1 MTLTTS
7 LTRFFSIVFCV
18 SGVLCQVFEVT
29 ILKPIKA
36 LSGSC
41 VTIPCSFDIEKL
53 YKKHLDK
60 TCRAIW
66 RRKSNDQDVFNSAE
80 QTKING
86 ELKGKLTEKDC
97 TTTLSNIVPDTS
109 NTFYFRL
116 ESNDCV
122 FSNSSKCNFLPADPP
137 SPTLTPSTLEE
148 TEGTSV
154 RLKCSAPAPCLSQPP
169 TLTWTPG
176 LGDSQE
182 TPQENQ
188 DKTKVVTSVLTF
200 TASHLH
206 HGKTISCTA
215 TYNKQDGTKSTANTM
230 LYSLSPV
237 SVRPSGPVPEDTNVT
252 LTCTS
257 DAKPAVRNYTWYRAD
272 GGQETFI
279 RTGQTLNITA
289 SKLTA
294 AFICMAQNLLGTGR
308 SNIRQIDF
316 SSIQYFT
323 NSKFLLPVYYS
334 TARRNVKPKE
344 EDPTYISLDHRDM
357 SSEYDVI
364 AQTRN

>member
-1 MTLTTS
+1 MAGALNLLLTGC
-7 LTRFFSIVFCV
+7 LLP
-18 SGVLCQVFEVT
+18 GVLCQVFEVT

-116 ESNDCV
+116 ECNIIKFNFNKANQVVDILFKANDCV

-215 TYNKQDGTKSTANTM
+215 TYNKQDGTKSTAN
-230 LYSLSPV
+230 
-237 SVRPSGPVPEDTNVT
+237 
-252 LTCTS
+252 
-257 DAKPAVRNYTWYRAD
+257 
-272 GGQETFI
+272 
-279 RTGQTLNITA
+279 A
-289 SKLTA
+289 SLTA
-294 AFICMAQNLLGTGR
+294 DISFAPQILSTSGCTKTEAQLNCFCETALPPFYSG
-308 SNIRQIDF
+308 IRK
-316 SSIQYFT
+316 S
-323 NSKFLLPVYYS
+323 
-334 TARRNVKPKE
+334 
-344 EDPTYISLDHRDM
+344 
-357 SSEYDVI
+357 
-364 AQTRN
+364 